1 MLDKTDC
8 CMDVGCALFEGQDA
22 VQTILTGGELDLEA
36 LDRSAKA
43 FEVLRD
49 GIANG
54 TMWAGWVM
62 PNDEDVRV
70 AQRLLELAR
79 SNAPR
84 EELIEPAR
92 HVFRV
97 TADPTALNG
106 LCHVLL
112 WLAGE
117 ATRIPFSVSDD
128 PRLDRV
134 YAALDRAIAFFE
146 RGGNVAGFVPTPED
160 LSRVQRLRALVTADA
175 GEALAERQ
183 RLAKEMWAR
192 VPQDNVSEGVRRMAT
207 EDER

>member
-1 MLDKTDC
+1 MLDRTDST
-8 CMDVGCALFEGQDA
+8 DILSALVEGEEAAQA
-22 VQTILTGGELDLEA
+22 ILAGGEPDLDA
-36 LDRSAKA
+36 LDRSAEA
-43 FEVLRD
+43 LEVLRD
-49 GIANG
+49 GILNG
-54 TMWAGWVM
+54 TMCAGWVM

-70 AQRLLELAR
+70 AQRLLKLAR
-79 SNAPR
+79 TNTPR

-97 TADPTALNG
+97 TADPSALYG

-117 ATRIPFSVSDD
+117 ARHIPGFDD
-128 PRLDRV
+128 APLDNMC
-134 YAALDRAIAFFE
+134 AGLDRAIAFFE

-160 LSRVQRLRALVTADA
+160 LLRVQRLRALVTADA

-192 VPQDNVSEGVRRMAT
+192 LPQDYVSEGVRRMVT
-207 EDER
+207 DDER

>member
-1 MLDKTDC
+1 MLDRTDSTD
-8 CMDVGCALFEGQDA
+8 MLSALVEGEEA
-22 VQTILTGGELDLEA
+22 AQTILAGGDPDLDA
-36 LDRSAKA
+36 LDRMAEA
-43 FEVLRD
+43 LEALRD
-49 GIANG
+49 GILGG
-54 TMWAGWVM
+54 TMWAGWLT

-79 SNAPR
+79 TNAPR

-92 HVFRV
+92 YLFCV
-97 TADPTALNG
+97 TADPGALEG
-106 LCHVLL
+106 LCSVLL
-112 WLAGE
+112 WLSGE
-117 ATRIPFSVSDD
+117 AKRMPFSDGT
-128 PRLDRV
+128 RLDLV

-192 VPQDNVSEGVRRMAT
+192 LPQDNVSEGVRRGVT
-207 EDER
+207 DDER

>member
-1 MLDKTDC
+1 MLDRTDV
-8 CMDVGCALFEGQDA
+8 MDVGCALIEGEDA
-22 VQTILTGGELDLEA
+22 VQTILAGGELDLEA
-36 LDRSAKA
+36 LDRLVGV

-54 TMWAGWVM
+54 TWYAGWLK
-62 PNDEDVRV
+62 PNDEDVRA

-79 SNAPR
+79 TNAVR

-97 TADPTALNG
+97 TADPSALEG
-106 LCHVLL
+106 LCGVLL

-117 ATRIPFSVSDD
+117 AKRLRGFEDVPLDVVHR
-128 PRLDRV
+128 RLDRTV
-134 YAALDRAIAFFE
+134 AFFE

-160 LSRVQRLRALVTADA
+160 LSRVQCLRALVTADA

-192 VPQDNVSEGVRRMAT
+192 LPQDNVSEGARRSVT
-207 EDER
+207 DDER